1 MRNRRTIYHND
12 ARHYYLWLY
21 DPPMRM
27 KDAWRPIDEVAGT
40 AVDTFSYCV
49 ARGDGLFYPSKAG
62 LMFGSDKQPF
72 TNAIAWHAWHAMHS
86 LMDRGLDPLRVLI
99 DRAHDTGMTFW
110 ADLRLATY
118 GGIDTSLEISNG
130 GRYLAE
136 SEVRDHLGSI
146 ARELVLDYPSD
157 GIELDFAIAKGSRP
171 SYLRPSDVERYT
183 PIVTQWIADL
193 ADVVRNRN
201 GGGTIG
207 ARVFP
212 VEKLN
217 LQQGLDVRTWL
228 AEGIVDFVVPMM
240 YEYNRLDPNMPMDW
254 LIELAH
260 EHDVSVYGMLQPTV
274 PDQEMSLS
282 SDNRIYP
289 TIEQLRAA
297 AASFWDRGVDGLYT
311 WFMRWPHGDTERSFL
326 SEMGSPDLIDEKDKT
341 YIVLRRSQESDNP
354 SYGAPLPMAVPEAN
368 PNDLHEIPLY
378 VADDIAGS
386 DRVSSATLIIKIMNL
401 IMGDKVTILLNG
413 HSLAGESV
421 TRDFAHNTPHV
432 APRGLSLQ
440 FRLRDVLPSKGWN
453 TLQISLDERPDLM
466 AGGITVDQVELRVKY
481 SPYPSVR

>member
-62 LMFGSDKQPF
+62 LMFGSDKRPF

-118 GGIDTSLEISNG
+118 GGIDTRLEVDNG
-130 GRYLAE
+130 GRYFAE
-136 SEVRDHLGSI
+136 SEVRDHLGGI
-146 ARELVLDYPSD
+146 ARELILDYSSD

-171 SYLRPSDVERYT
+171 SYLRPNDVERYT

-289 TIEQLRAA
+289 TIEQLRAT

-453 TLQISLDERPDLM
+453 TLQISLDERSDLM